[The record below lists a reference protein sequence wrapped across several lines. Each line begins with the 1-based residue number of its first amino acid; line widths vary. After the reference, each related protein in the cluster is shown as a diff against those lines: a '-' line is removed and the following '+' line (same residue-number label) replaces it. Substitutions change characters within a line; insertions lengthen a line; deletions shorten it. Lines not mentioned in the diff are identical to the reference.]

1 METGPAMKESPIKV
15 VTSQPYAVLIL
26 QVLWAN
32 ASQSCIKTSPELDHD
47 ISERSGDRVMVD
59 GNWKGRENTVAII
72 ERYQAGTVISTMWR
86 EVKKSRRS

>member
-1 METGPAMKESPIKV
+1 MKESPIKV

-32 ASQSCIKTSPELDHD
+32 ASQSCVKTSPELDHD
-47 ISERSGDRVMVD
+47 VSECVGDRVMVD

-72 ERYQAGTVISTMWR
+72 ERYQTGTDLSTMWR